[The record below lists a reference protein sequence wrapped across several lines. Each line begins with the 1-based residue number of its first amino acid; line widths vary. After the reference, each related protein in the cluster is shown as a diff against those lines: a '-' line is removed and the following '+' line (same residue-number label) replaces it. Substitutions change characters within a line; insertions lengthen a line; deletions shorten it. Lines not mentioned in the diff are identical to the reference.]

1 LTAADCAS
9 FRSTGVDQ
17 ARSRFLAK
25 RTETDFQAWRD
36 QSGLDGVTEATENN
50 GPMQFARMGMMQAIN
65 GIGTKPTDDGYRPGF
80 RQMLLKNFTW
90 RNIAIF
96 VISLLIVSYLMML
109 GAMIAVDRLPY
120 VNWDHP

>member
-1 LTAADCAS
+1 
-9 FRSTGVDQ
+9 
-17 ARSRFLAK
+17 
-25 RTETDFQAWRD
+25 
-36 QSGLDGVTEATENN
+36 
-50 GPMQFARMGMMQAIN
+50 
-65 GIGTKPTDDGYRPGF
+65 
-80 RQMLLKNFTW
+80 MLLKNFTW